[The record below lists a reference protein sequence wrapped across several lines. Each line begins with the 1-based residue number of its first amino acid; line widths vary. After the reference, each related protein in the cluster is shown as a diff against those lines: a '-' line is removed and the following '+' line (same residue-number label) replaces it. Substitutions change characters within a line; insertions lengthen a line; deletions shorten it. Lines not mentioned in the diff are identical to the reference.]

1 MSLPAAAAALHMY
14 ACCVCVCVRV
24 LVCWL
29 IKISCTRATL
39 SSLFSHFALHIV
51 LLLPLHLLPHAIKK
65 LCLGVGIC
73 AVCLCVCVC
82 LLAVSQSAIVV
93 VLPWH
98 STPTSPLPPV
108 LSALPAGKRKHNQ
121 KDNAI
126 MPQWYNT
133 YKNISRLCR
142 PPTSTPSPL
151 PHTYCLYMYVSR
163 LCIHIYFF
171 APTLFPFVGHSNVA
185 FFHCSC
191 CCSCCACRAFGFSC
205 SPSPAS
211 RSFFTFSLLKC
222 LFF

>member
-1 MSLPAAAAALHMY
+1 MHA
-14 ACCVCVCVRV
+14 VCVCVRV

-39 SSLFSHFALHIV
+39 SSLFSHFALLIV
-51 LLLPLHLLPHAIKK
+51 LLLPLLLLPHAIKK

-73 AVCLCVCVC
+73 AVFLSVCVC
-82 LLAVSQSAIVV
+82 AGVYGCVSLGSQSVSHCCCAS
-93 VLPWH
+93 LAQHPH
-98 STPTSPLPPV
+98 FPLPPV
-108 LSALPAGKRKHNQ
+108 LSPLPAGKRKHNQ

-133 YKNISRLCR
+133 YKNISRLCL
-142 PPTSTPSPL
+142 PPTSSHSPL

-171 APTLFPFVGHSNVA
+171 PPSLSFFVGHSNVA